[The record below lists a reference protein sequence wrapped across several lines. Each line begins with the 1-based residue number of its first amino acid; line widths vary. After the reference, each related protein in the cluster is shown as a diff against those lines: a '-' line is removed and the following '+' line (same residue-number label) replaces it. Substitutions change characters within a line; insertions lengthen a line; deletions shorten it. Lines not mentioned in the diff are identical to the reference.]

1 MIQDPLIRDAISSFG
16 SVLALLAATLVS
28 MGIAG
33 IFKELSGRVRKV
45 CKKAAKAFSK
55 YL

>member
-33 IFKELSGRVRKV
+33 IFKDLSGRVRKTWKTL
-45 CKKAAKAFSK
+45 KKR
-55 YL
+55 LR